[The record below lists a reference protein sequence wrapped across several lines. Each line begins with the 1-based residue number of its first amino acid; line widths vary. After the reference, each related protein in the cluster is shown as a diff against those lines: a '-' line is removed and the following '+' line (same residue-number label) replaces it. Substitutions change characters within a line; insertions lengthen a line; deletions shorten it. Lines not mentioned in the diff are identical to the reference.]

1 MNIVLIG
8 PHGVGKS
15 TLGRL
20 LAGQL
25 GVEFHPELGWT
36 LAQRLRPEGSTA
48 QDRQPNFDRAV
59 FAAELA
65 RDARWQGPRVVETWH
80 PGNLAYAARR
90 SPEVVQDSL
99 DDVVMSCRRWRTVV
113 VPLVAS
119 AATLR
124 MRQHEPGDSSFFQGV
139 GADALAWTHRL
150 ELPVTEPVPN
160 DDHPDSAVQHIVRL
174 LTPLL
179 ELP

>member
-15 TLGRL
+15 TVGRL
-20 LAGQL
+20 LAGRL
-25 GVEFHPELGWT
+25 GVDFHPELGWT
-36 LAQRLRPEGSTA
+36 LAQQLRPEGSTA
-48 QDRQPNFDRAV
+48 EDTQPNFDRAV

-65 RDARWQGPRVVETWH
+65 RDARWHGPRVVETWH

-90 SPEVVQDSL
+90 SPEVVQDTL
-99 DDVVMSCRRWRTVV
+99 DEVVMSCRRWRTVV

-119 AATLR
+119 DDTLR
-124 MRQHEPGDSSFFQGV
+124 MRQHEPGGLEFFQDV
-139 GADALAWTHRL
+139 GAAALAWANRL
-150 ELPVTEPVPN
+150 DLPLTEPVPN
-160 DDHPDSAVQHIVRL
+160 DDQPEAAVQHIVRL